1 MVEQEIEVS
10 VVLPCL
16 NEETTLAQCIA
27 AARAALDSAGICGEV
42 VVADNGSSDR
52 SREIAVREGARVVEV
67 AAKGYGNA
75 LYHGF
80 KDARGQYL
88 VHLDADMSYS
98 FADIPRF
105 VQELRAGADLVM
117 GSRMRG
123 TIHPGAMPWLH
134 RYMGT
139 PVLTGVANL
148 FFHSGI
154 TDINCGMRGLTKE
167 AFERLGLRSGGME
180 FASEMVVKASLLNM
194 KIVDIPTDLRPD
206 QRDHKPHLSSFRD
219 GWRHLRFLLLFC
231 PAWLFVWPGL
241 IATLAGTAVIVAI
254 LFDFFP
260 RFGLLTCLIGL
271 SATVFGVQ
279 TMLLGLAAR
288 GFAQLR
294 RLHVSDGIA
303 DRFIGSL
310 TLEKGLV
317 LGGGL
322 IALGLVLL
330 GVACAQI
337 LQFMSMDDYN
347 PGQLDIASTK
357 LALLGTTLFVTGAQT
372 VSSSFF
378 LSLFSIEAVSESA
391 DVSNAHDVSLSLN
404 LVPPRPPL
412 EAVAGPSRSNS
423 GANSSSSGAR

>member
-1 MVEQEIEVS
+1 MVEREIEVS

-16 NEETTLAQCIA
+16 NEEATLAQCIRA
-27 AARAALDSAGICGEV
+27 AGAALDSAGICGEV

-67 AAKGYGNA
+67 AARGYGNA

-80 KDARGQYL
+80 KEARGQYL
-88 VHLDADMSYS
+88 VHLDADMSYDFS
-98 FADIPRF
+98 HIPRF
-105 VQELRAGADLVM
+105 VHELRGGADLVM

-123 TIHPGAMPWLH
+123 VIHPGAMPWLH
-134 RYMGT
+134 RYLGT

-148 FFHSGI
+148 FFRCGI
-154 TDINCGMRGLTKE
+154 TDINCGMRGLTR
-167 AFERLGLRSGGME
+167 ATFERLGLRSGGME
-180 FASEMVVKASLLNM
+180 FASEMVVKAALLGM

-206 QRDHKPHLSSFRD
+206 QRDHKSHLSSFRD

-231 PAWLFVWPGL
+231 PAWLFVWPGV
-241 IATLAGTAVIVAI
+241 IAALGGTAVIIAI
-254 LFDFFP
+254 LFDLFP

-294 RLHVSDGIA
+294 RLHVSQGIG

-310 TLEKGLV
+310 TLEKGL
-317 LGGGL
+317 
-322 IALGLVLL
+322 ALGTALMALGMVLL
-330 GVACAQI
+330 GVACARI
-337 LQFMSMDDYN
+337 LQFMSMDAYN
-347 PGQLDIASTK
+347 PGQLDVASTK

-372 VSSSFF
+372 ASSSFF
-378 LSLFSIEAVSESA
+378 LSLFSIESLSESPDASNVQAVSL
-391 DVSNAHDVSLSLN
+391 NLN
-404 LVPPRPPL
+404 LVPRLPPL
-412 EAVAGPSRSNS
+412 EAAAEPSHSPSGSNR
-423 GANSSSSGAR
+423 AK